1 MALGSQLVAY
11 RLPTKW
17 LWGGFGWLSRPN
29 TRKAFSGMEV
39 QPQQSP
45 SLVFILD
52 SDYDDANDDE
62 ADEELGLP
70 GPGIEAP

>member
-1 MALGSQLVAY
+1 
-11 RLPTKW
+11 
-17 LWGGFGWLSRPN
+17 
-29 TRKAFSGMEV
+29 MEGH
-39 QPQQSP
+39 PQQSP

-62 ADEELGLP
+62 ADEELWLP

>member
-1 MALGSQLVAY
+1 
-11 RLPTKW
+11 
-17 LWGGFGWLSRPN
+17 
-29 TRKAFSGMEV
+29 MEMH
-39 QPQQSP
+39 PEQSP

-52 SDYDDANDDE
+52 CDYDCADDDE

>member
-1 MALGSQLVAY
+1 
-11 RLPTKW
+11 
-17 LWGGFGWLSRPN
+17 
-29 TRKAFSGMEV
+29 MEGH
-39 QPQQSP
+39 PQQSP

-62 ADEELGLP
+62 ADEGLGLP